1 MSETLRP
8 FDMLKTAI
16 ESNVLVRIKGDKDLR
31 GVLKAFDIHMNL
43 VLDDAE
49 DMSDGNNKKL
59 GRIILRGDTVVYV
72 SPEMG
77 E

>member
-1 MSETLRP
+1 MTDRP
-8 FDMLKTAI
+8 FDMLKTAVD
-16 ESNVLVRIKGDKDLR
+16 SNVLVRIKGDKDLR

-49 DMSDGNNKKL
+49 DTTDGNSTKL

-72 SPEMG
+72 SPEKG